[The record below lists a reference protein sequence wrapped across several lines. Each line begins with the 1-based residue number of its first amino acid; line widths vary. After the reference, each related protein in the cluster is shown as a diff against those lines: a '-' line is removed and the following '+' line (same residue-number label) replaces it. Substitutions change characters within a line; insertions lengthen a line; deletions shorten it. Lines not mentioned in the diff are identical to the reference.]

1 MLNKQEGS
9 KKQLLILAT
18 ALIIVV
24 AAAAGFSIWNMGKSQ
39 PESPVAPLSQADQQ
53 AQDKLKMQVDK
64 TTDTKKKVALMYDY
78 GDYYINS
85 KQYDKALNNAL
96 EIEKLE
102 PTDASAGLI
111 AHIYEEKKDYK
122 NAVKYYELAMQRTE
136 KPTSTSANSTY
147 NDYRILKEAA
157 EAKL

>member
-24 AAAAGFSIWNMGKSQ
+24 AAAAGFYIWNMGKSQ
-39 PESPVAPLSQADQQ
+39 PDSPVAPLSQADQQ
-53 AQDKLKMQVDK
+53 AQDKLKGQIDK
-64 TTDTKKKVALMYDY
+64 TTDTKKKVALMYEY

-85 KQYDKALNNAL
+85 GQYDKAITNAL
-96 EIEKLE
+96 EIEKLN
-102 PTDASAGLI
+102 PTALSAGLLGD
-111 AHIYEEKKDYK
+111 IYAMKQDYK
-122 NAVKYYELAMQRTE
+122 NAVKYYELAMSRSK
-136 KPTSTSANSTY
+136 KPVNENANSPY
-147 NDYRILKEAA
+147 NDYRIRKDEA